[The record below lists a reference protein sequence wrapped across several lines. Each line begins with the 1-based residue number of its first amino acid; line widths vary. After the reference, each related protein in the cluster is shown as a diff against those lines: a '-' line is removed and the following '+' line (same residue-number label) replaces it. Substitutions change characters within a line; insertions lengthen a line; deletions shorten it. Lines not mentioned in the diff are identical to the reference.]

1 MDERASEDMRAGG
14 QSDAARI
21 AAANL
26 KGIIAMSAAMAS
38 FACGDTLMKLASATL
53 PTSELLFIR
62 GLCVTTASI
71 AAALAMG
78 AFTELRAAMSRAM
91 ALRAG
96 GDVAGGWL
104 FQSGLARMAY
114 PDLMAITQLNP
125 LTMTAASALF
135 LGEKVGW
142 RRWTATF
149 VGLIGVLIIIRPGSS
164 AFNWWALAGI
174 ASVLAAT
181 VRDLATRRVDRRVP
195 PILIMTLSAAAV
207 TLAEPVAWRRSLL
220 GQRPPALT
228 AGKAWRPR
236 PCSRSSASCASSS
249 PCARARFLP
258 SRRSATPSSCSPSS
272 RAFWSSIISPMAPTL
287 VGIVIVAAAGLYT
300 FFREQ
305 KLRRLAMAKRAAD
318 GSAMALGDVGKAVAT
333 AQAHGRSTQQSR
345 SASRP

>member
-1 MDERASEDMRAGG
+1 MEERASEGLRAGG
-14 QSDAARI
+14 QIDAARI

-26 KGIIAMSAAMAS
+26 KGIVAMSAAMAS
-38 FACGDTLMKLASATL
+38 FACGDTLMKIVSAAL

-78 AFTELRAAMSRAM
+78 AFTELRAAMSGAM

-125 LTMTAASALF
+125 LTITAASALF

-142 RRWTATF
+142 RRWSATL
-149 VGLIGVLIIIRPGSS
+149 VGLVGVLVIIRPGSS
-164 AFNWWALAGI
+164 AFNWWALAGV

-195 PILIMTLSAAAV
+195 PILIMTLSAGAV
-207 TLAEPVAWRRSLL
+207 TVASLSVAPFVVWSWPAWSTLAMLVGAAIFSLIGQLCVIMAMRTGEVSAVAPFRY
-220 GQRPPALT
+220 T
-228 AGKAWRPR
+228 
-236 PCSRSSASCASSS
+236 
-249 PCARARFLP
+249 
-258 SRRSATPSSCSPSS
+258 
-272 RAFWSSIISPMAPTL
+272 IIVFAILSGILVFDHVPDGPTL
-287 VGIVIVAAAGLYT
+287 IGIVIVAAAGLYT

-305 KLRRLAMAKRAAD
+305 KLRRLAVAK
-318 GSAMALGDVGKAVAT
+318 
-333 AQAHGRSTQQSR
+333 QS
-345 SASRP
+345 SGQV

>member
-14 QSDAARI
+14 QSEAARI

-26 KGIIAMSAAMAS
+26 KGIVAMSAAMGS
-38 FACGDTLMKLASATL
+38 FACGDTIMKLASTTL

-78 AFTELRAAMSRAM
+78 AFTELRAAMSGAM

-142 RRWTATF
+142 RRWSAAF

-164 AFNWWALAGI
+164 TFTWWALAGI

-195 PILIMTLSAAAV
+195 PFLIMTLSAGAV
-207 TLAEPVAWRRSLL
+207 TLASLL
-220 GQRPPALT
+220 VAPFAAWEWPAGSTFAMLVAASMFSLTGQLCVIIAMRT
-228 AGKAWRPR
+228 GEV
-236 PCSRSSASCASSS
+236 SAVAPFRYTIIVFAILSGIVV
-249 PCARARFLP
+249 FDHLP
-258 SRRSATPSSCSPSS
+258 DG
-272 RAFWSSIISPMAPTL
+272 PTL

-305 KLRRLAMAKRAAD
+305 QLRRLAMAKP
-318 GSAMALGDVGKAVAT
+318 SSELE
-333 AQAHGRSTQQSR
+333 
-345 SASRP
+345 

>member
-1 MDERASEDMRAGG
+1 MRAGS
-14 QSDAARI
+14 QAEAARI

-26 KGIIAMSAAMAS
+26 KGIVAMSAAMGS
-38 FACGDTLMKLASATL
+38 FACGDTIMKLTSAAL

-71 AAALAMG
+71 AAALAIG

-135 LGEKVGW
+135 LGERVGW
-142 RRWTATF
+142 RRWSAAI
-149 VGLIGVLIIIRPGSS
+149 VGLMGVLIIIRPGSS
-164 AFNWWALAGI
+164 TFNWWALAGI

-195 PILIMTLSAAAV
+195 PFLIMTLSAGAV
-207 TLAEPVAWRRSLL
+207 TLASLL
-220 GQRPPALT
+220 VAPFAAWTWPTASTFAMLVAASIFSLIGQLCVIIAMRT
-228 AGKAWRPR
+228 GEV
-236 PCSRSSASCASSS
+236 SAVS
-249 PCARARFLP
+249 PFRYTIIVFAILSGVLVFNHLP
-258 SRRSATPSSCSPSS
+258 DG
-272 RAFWSSIISPMAPTL
+272 PTL
-287 VGIVIVAAAGLYT
+287 IGIVIVAAAGLYT

-305 KLRRLAMAKRAAD
+305 QLRRQTMAKP
-318 GSAMALGDVGKAVAT
+318 
-333 AQAHGRSTQQSR
+333 SR
-345 SASRP
+345 GLE

>member
-1 MDERASEDMRAGG
+1 VDERASEDMRAGS
-14 QSDAARI
+14 QSEAAHI

-26 KGIIAMSAAMAS
+26 KGIVAMSAAMGS
-38 FACGDTLMKLASATL
+38 FACGDTIMKLASATL

-62 GLCVTTASI
+62 GFCVTTASI
-71 AAALAMG
+71 AAALAIG
-78 AFTELRAAMSRAM
+78 AFTELRAAMSPAM

-142 RRWTATF
+142 RRWSAAF

-164 AFNWWALAGI
+164 TFTWWALAGI

-195 PILIMTLSAAAV
+195 PFLIMTLSAGAV
-207 TLAEPVAWRRSLL
+207 TLASLL
-220 GQRPPALT
+220 VAPFAAWEWPAGSTFAMLVAASMFSLTGQLCVIIAMRT
-228 AGKAWRPR
+228 GEV
-236 PCSRSSASCASSS
+236 SAVAPFRYTIIVFAILSGIVV
-249 PCARARFLP
+249 FDHLP
-258 SRRSATPSSCSPSS
+258 DG
-272 RAFWSSIISPMAPTL
+272 PTL

-305 KLRRLAMAKRAAD
+305 QLRRLAMAKP
-318 GSAMALGDVGKAVAT
+318 SSELE
-333 AQAHGRSTQQSR
+333 
-345 SASRP
+345 

>member
-14 QSDAARI
+14 QSEAARI

-26 KGIIAMSAAMAS
+26 KGIFAMSAAMGS
-38 FACGDTLMKLASATL
+38 FACGDTIMKLASATL

-142 RRWTATF
+142 RRWSATF
-149 VGLIGVLIIIRPGSS
+149 VGLIGVLIIIRPGSN
-164 AFNWWALAGI
+164 AFTWWALAGI

-181 VRDLATRRVDRRVP
+181 MRDLATRRVDPRVP

-207 TLAEPVAWRRSLL
+207 TVASLSVAPFAAWA
-220 GQRPPALT
+220 RPPALT
-228 AGKAWRPR
+228 AAMLVAASMFSLIGQLCVIIAMRTGEV
-236 PCSRSSASCASSS
+236 SAVA
-249 PCARARFLP
+249 PFRY
-258 SRRSATPSSCSPSS
+258 T
-272 RAFWSSIISPMAPTL
+272 IIVFAILSGILVFDHFPDGPTL
-287 VGIVIVAAAGLYT
+287 AGIVIVAAAGLYT

-305 KLRRLAMAKRAAD
+305 HLRRLAR
-318 GSAMALGDVGKAVAT
+318 
-333 AQAHGRSTQQSR
+333 QS
-345 SASRP
+345 SRQR

>member
-1 MDERASEDMRAGG
+1 VDERASEDMRAGG
-14 QSDAARI
+14 QSEAARI

-26 KGIIAMSAAMAS
+26 KGIVAMSAAMGS
-38 FACGDTLMKLASATL
+38 FACGDTIMKLASTTL

-78 AFTELRAAMSRAM
+78 AFTELRAAMSGAM

-142 RRWTATF
+142 RRWSAAF

-164 AFNWWALAGI
+164 TFTWWALAGI

-195 PILIMTLSAAAV
+195 PFLIMTLSAGAV
-207 TLAEPVAWRRSLL
+207 TLASLL
-220 GQRPPALT
+220 VAPFAAWEWPAGSTFAMLVAASMFSLTGQL
-228 AGKAWRPR
+228 
-236 PCSRSSASCASSS
+236 CVISAMRTGEVSAVAPFRYTIIVFAILSGIVV
-249 PCARARFLP
+249 FDHLP
-258 SRRSATPSSCSPSS
+258 DG
-272 RAFWSSIISPMAPTL
+272 PTL

-305 KLRRLAMAKRAAD
+305 QLRRLAMAKP
-318 GSAMALGDVGKAVAT
+318 SSELE
-333 AQAHGRSTQQSR
+333 
-345 SASRP
+345 

>member
-1 MDERASEDMRAGG
+1 MKERASEGLRAGG
-14 QSDAARI
+14 QIDAARI

-26 KGIIAMSAAMAS
+26 KGIVAMSAAMAS
-38 FACGDTLMKLASATL
+38 FACGDTLMKITSAML

-71 AAALAMG
+71 VAALAMG
-78 AFTELRAAMSRAM
+78 AFTELRAAMSGAM

-125 LTMTAASALF
+125 LTITAASALF

-142 RRWTATF
+142 RRWSASL
-149 VGLIGVLIIIRPGSS
+149 VGLVGVLVIIRPGSS
-164 AFNWWALAGI
+164 TFNWWALAGV

-195 PILIMTLSAAAV
+195 PILIMTLSAGAV
-207 TLAEPVAWRRSLL
+207 TVASLL
-220 GQRPPALT
+220 VAPFVVWSWPTSSTLAMLAGAAIFSLIGQLCVIIAMRT
-228 AGKAWRPR
+228 GEV
-236 PCSRSSASCASSS
+236 SAVA
-249 PCARARFLP
+249 PFRY
-258 SRRSATPSSCSPSS
+258 T
-272 RAFWSSIISPMAPTL
+272 IIVFAILSGILVFNHFPDGPTL
-287 VGIVIVAAAGLYT
+287 IGIVIVAAAGLYT

-305 KLRRLAMAKRAAD
+305 KLRRLAVAK
-318 GSAMALGDVGKAVAT
+318 
-333 AQAHGRSTQQSR
+333 QS
-345 SASRP
+345 SGQV

>member
-14 QSDAARI
+14 QSEAARI

-26 KGIIAMSAAMAS
+26 KGIVAMSAAMGS
-38 FACGDTLMKLASATL
+38 FACGDTIMKLASTTL

-142 RRWTATF
+142 RRWSAAF
-149 VGLIGVLIIIRPGSS
+149 VGLIGVLIIIRPGSN
-164 AFNWWALAGI
+164 AFTWWALAGI

-181 VRDLATRRVDRRVP
+181 VRDLATRRVDP
-195 PILIMTLSAAAV
+195 T
-207 TLAEPVAWRRSLL
+207 
-220 GQRPPALT
+220 
-228 AGKAWRPR
+228 
-236 PCSRSSASCASSS
+236 
-249 PCARARFLP
+249 
-258 SRRSATPSSCSPSS
+258 CSPVPHHDFIC
-272 RAFWSSIISPMAPTL
+272 RGRDAREPIGGAF
-287 VGIVIVAAAGLYT
+287 
-300 FFREQ
+300 
-305 KLRRLAMAKRAAD
+305 RRL
-318 GSAMALGDVGKAVAT
+318 GT
-333 AQAHGRSTQQSR
+333 GRR
-345 SASRP
+345 R

>member
-1 MDERASEDMRAGG
+1 VDERASEDMRAGS
-14 QSDAARI
+14 QSEAARI

-26 KGIIAMSAAMAS
+26 KGIVAMSAAMGS
-38 FACGDTLMKLASATL
+38 FACGDTIMKLTSAAL

-62 GLCVTTASI
+62 GLCVTTVSI
-71 AAALAMG
+71 AAAFAVG

-142 RRWTATF
+142 RRWSAAF

-164 AFNWWALAGI
+164 TFNWWALAGI

-195 PILIMTLSAAAV
+195 PVLIMTLSAGAV
-207 TLAEPVAWRRSLL
+207 TLASLL
-220 GQRPPALT
+220 VAPFAAWTWPAASTFGLLVAASMFSLTGQLCVIIAMRT
-228 AGKAWRPR
+228 GEV
-236 PCSRSSASCASSS
+236 SAVAPFRYTIILFAILSGILV
-249 PCARARFLP
+249 FDHLP
-258 SRRSATPSSCSPSS
+258 DG
-272 RAFWSSIISPMAPTL
+272 PTL

-305 KLRRLAMAKRAAD
+305 QLRRLALAKRSS
-318 GSAMALGDVGKAVAT
+318 GQG
-333 AQAHGRSTQQSR
+333 
-345 SASRP
+345 

>member
-1 MDERASEDMRAGG
+1 VDERASEDMGDGG
-14 QSDAARI
+14 QSEAARI

-26 KGIIAMSAAMAS
+26 KGIVAMSAAMGS
-38 FACGDTLMKLASATL
+38 FACGDTIMKLASTTL

-78 AFTELRAAMSRAM
+78 AFTELRAAMSGAM

-142 RRWTATF
+142 RRWSAAF

-164 AFNWWALAGI
+164 TFTWWALAGI

-195 PILIMTLSAAAV
+195 PFLIMTLSAGAV
-207 TLAEPVAWRRSLL
+207 TLASLL
-220 GQRPPALT
+220 VAPFAAWEWPAGSTFAMLVAASMFSLTGQLCVIIAMRT
-228 AGKAWRPR
+228 GEV
-236 PCSRSSASCASSS
+236 SAVAPFRYTIIVFAILSGIVV
-249 PCARARFLP
+249 FDHLP
-258 SRRSATPSSCSPSS
+258 DG
-272 RAFWSSIISPMAPTL
+272 PTL

-305 KLRRLAMAKRAAD
+305 QLRRLAMAKP
-318 GSAMALGDVGKAVAT
+318 SSELE
-333 AQAHGRSTQQSR
+333 
-345 SASRP
+345 

>member
-1 MDERASEDMRAGG
+1 MRAGG
-14 QSDAARI
+14 QSEAARI

-26 KGIIAMSAAMAS
+26 KGIVAMSAAMGS
-38 FACGDTLMKLASATL
+38 FACGDTIMKLASTTL

-78 AFTELRAAMSRAM
+78 AFTELRAAMSGAM

-142 RRWTATF
+142 RRWSAAF

-164 AFNWWALAGI
+164 TFTWWALAGI

-195 PILIMTLSAAAV
+195 PFLIMTLSAGAV
-207 TLAEPVAWRRSLL
+207 TLASLL
-220 GQRPPALT
+220 VAPFAAWEWPAGSTFAMLVAASMFSLTGQLCVIIAMRT
-228 AGKAWRPR
+228 GEV
-236 PCSRSSASCASSS
+236 SAVAPFRYTIIVFAILSGIVV
-249 PCARARFLP
+249 FDHLP
-258 SRRSATPSSCSPSS
+258 DG
-272 RAFWSSIISPMAPTL
+272 PTL

-305 KLRRLAMAKRAAD
+305 QLRRLAMAKP
-318 GSAMALGDVGKAVAT
+318 SSELE
-333 AQAHGRSTQQSR
+333 
-345 SASRP
+345 

>member
-1 MDERASEDMRAGG
+1 MEERASDDVRAGA

-38 FACGDTLMKLASATL
+38 FACGDTLMKLASASL

-62 GLCVTTASI
+62 GMCVTMASI

-78 AFTELRAAMSRAM
+78 AFTELRAAMSGAM

-125 LTMTAASALF
+125 LTITAASALF

-142 RRWTATF
+142 RRWSATL
-149 VGLIGVLIIIRPGSS
+149 VGLIGVIIIIRPGSS

-195 PILIMTLSAAAV
+195 PILIMTLSAGAVTIASLMAAPFVPWAWPAALTFAELAAAAV
-207 TLAEPVAWRRSLL
+207 FSLIGQLCVIIAMRTGEVSAVAPFRY
-220 GQRPPALT
+220 A
-228 AGKAWRPR
+228 
-236 PCSRSSASCASSS
+236 
-249 PCARARFLP
+249 
-258 SRRSATPSSCSPSS
+258 
-272 RAFWSSIISPMAPTL
+272 IIVFAILSGILIFDHFPDGPTL
-287 VGIVIVAAAGLYT
+287 LGIVIVATAGLYT

-305 KLRRLAMAKRAAD
+305 KLRRPVVAKPS
-318 GSAMALGDVGKAVAT
+318 GGQV
-333 AQAHGRSTQQSR
+333 
-345 SASRP
+345 

>member
-1 MDERASEDMRAGG
+1 VDERASEDMRADG
-14 QSDAARI
+14 QSEAARI

-26 KGIIAMSAAMAS
+26 KGIVAMSAAMGS
-38 FACGDTLMKLASATL
+38 FACGDTIMKLASTTL

-78 AFTELRAAMSRAM
+78 AFTELRAAMSGAM

-142 RRWTATF
+142 RRWSAAF

-164 AFNWWALAGI
+164 TFTWWALAGI

-195 PILIMTLSAAAV
+195 PFLIMTLSAGAV
-207 TLAEPVAWRRSLL
+207 TLASLL
-220 GQRPPALT
+220 VAPFAAWEWPAGSTFAMLVAASMFSLTGQLCVIIAMRT
-228 AGKAWRPR
+228 GEV
-236 PCSRSSASCASSS
+236 SAVAPFRYTIIVFAILSGIVV
-249 PCARARFLP
+249 FDHLP
-258 SRRSATPSSCSPSS
+258 DG
-272 RAFWSSIISPMAPTL
+272 PTL

-305 KLRRLAMAKRAAD
+305 QLRRLAMAKP
-318 GSAMALGDVGKAVAT
+318 SSELE
-333 AQAHGRSTQQSR
+333 
-345 SASRP
+345 

>member
-1 MDERASEDMRAGG
+1 MEERASEGLRAGG
-14 QSDAARI
+14 QIDAARI

-26 KGIIAMSAAMAS
+26 KGIVAMSAAMAS
-38 FACGDTLMKLASATL
+38 FACGDTLMKIVSAAL

-78 AFTELRAAMSRAM
+78 AFTELRAAMSGAM

-125 LTMTAASALF
+125 LTITAASALF

-142 RRWTATF
+142 RRWSATL
-149 VGLIGVLIIIRPGSS
+149 VGLVGVLVIIRPGSS
-164 AFNWWALAGI
+164 AFNWWALAGV

-195 PILIMTLSAAAV
+195 PILIMTLSAGAV
-207 TLAEPVAWRRSLL
+207 TVASLL
-220 GQRPPALT
+220 VAPFVVWSWPAWSTLAMLAGAAIFSLIGQLCVIMAMRT
-228 AGKAWRPR
+228 GEV
-236 PCSRSSASCASSS
+236 SAVA
-249 PCARARFLP
+249 PFRY
-258 SRRSATPSSCSPSS
+258 T
-272 RAFWSSIISPMAPTL
+272 IIVFAILSGILVFDHVPDGPTL
-287 VGIVIVAAAGLYT
+287 IGIVIVAAAGLYT

-305 KLRRLAMAKRAAD
+305 KLRRLAVAK
-318 GSAMALGDVGKAVAT
+318 
-333 AQAHGRSTQQSR
+333 QS
-345 SASRP
+345 SGQV